1 MYQFC
6 DEQIREMLRGKT
18 LQALCEFVNLPA
30 KSSDFDPNWREHGY
44 LQLACEKAAQWA
56 KPLFPEATFEVLTH
70 DNHTPA
76 LFFDIPAT
84 DDQIGT
90 TLFYGHFDKQPEA
103 QGWTNNRRP
112 FVASIEGNCLYGRG
126 CADDGYSFYSA
137 LTAVYAL
144 KKAHFKYGRITGLIE
159 TDEESGSAD
168 MPHWLNHIHQKCGNV
183 AFIVVLDSTCCDYDR
198 FWLTTSFRGC
208 VNFTLNVQVLNQ
220 GVHSGSAGGIVPDS
234 FRIARCLLD
243 RLENA
248 QTGEIADT
256 RLNHPVAQ
264 ERLNQ
269 IKETANILGQSVIS
283 EFPWH
288 KTTQPCHNEIF
299 ESLVAR
305 GFKPQLCVVG
315 ADGLPATNQAGRVMR
330 SHTALALSMRT
341 PPEVDARSA
350 LKVVTEILTEN
361 PPYSADVTVTNS
373 SAGDGW
379 CAKLGCQWLDHALQ
393 SSCKE
398 IFGNPPAYNCD
409 GASIPI
415 LNLMQ
420 SHFPDAQM
428 LVTGVLGPGSNAHG
442 PDEMLKLDYLEKLMC
457 VIARLL
463 TQVEK

>member
-1 MYQFC
+1 MYKSC
-6 DEQIREMLRGKT
+6 DAQIREMLRGKT
-18 LQALCEFVNLPA
+18 LDALCDFVKLPA
-30 KSSDFDPNWREHGY
+30 KSSDFDPDWHEHGY
-44 LQLACEKAAQWA
+44 LQLACEKAAQWG
-56 KPLFPEATFEVLTH
+56 KSLFPEATFEVLT
-70 DNHTPA
+70 DDEHTPA

-84 DDQIGT
+84 DDHLGT

-103 QGWTNNRRP
+103 QGWTNNRQP
-112 FVASIEGNCLYGRG
+112 FVPSVEGNCLYGRG
-126 CADDGYSFYSA
+126 AADDGYSFYSA
-137 LTAVYAL
+137 LTAAYAL
-144 KKAHFKYGRITGLIE
+144 KVAHIKYGRMTGLIE

-168 MPHWLNHIHQKCGNV
+168 MPYWLDQIHQRCGNV
-183 AFIVVLDSTCCDYDR
+183 ALIVVLDSTSADYDR

-208 VNFTLNVQVLNQ
+208 VNFTLNVKVLYQ
-220 GVHSGSAGGIVPDS
+220 GVHSGSASGVVPDS

-248 QTGEIADT
+248 QTGEITDE

-269 IKETANILGQSVIS
+269 IKETADILGQTVIS

-315 ADGLPATNQAGRVMR
+315 ADGLPPTDQAGRVMR
-330 SHTALALSMRT
+330 SQTSLALSLRT
-341 PPEVDARSA
+341 PPEVDTQKA
-350 LKVVTEILTEN
+350 LDAVTEILTKN
-361 PPYSADVTVTNS
+361 PPYSADITITNAS
-373 SAGDGW
+373 IGDGW
-379 CAKLGCQWLDHALQ
+379 SAKLGCRWFDRALQ
-393 SSCKE
+393 SSCQE
-398 IFGNPPAYNCD
+398 VFGKSPAYDCD

-420 SHFPDAQM
+420 SHFPNAQM